1 MNPSRRTLLAGGAAL
16 GAAAALSPERLWAAA
31 AQGRADWSLAL
42 QDLETDLAPR
52 AMRLVQG
59 RAPAQLSGALYR
71 NGPAKFRRGGEVAHW
86 FDGDGLVRAFRIGE
100 GRAEL
105 AARFVDTPK
114 RRNDAAAGSIVTP
127 GFGTRG
133 SSKARLGRTDDAN
146 AANTAM
152 LSVGATVAT
161 ATGDGAPTT
170 TVSPKDAGVM
180 LVLADYETNVRLTF
194 DRGNG
199 GTWSVVYPLAYV
211 SEWSQETAD
220 INEVGFACTIVPVQ
234 TAEQSDDEAPF
245 YYEITGPDIT
255 V

>member
-1 MNPSRRTLLAGGAAL
+1 MASSRTATMPADILLDTGRLFVDRGTVP
-16 GAAAALSPERLWAAA
+16 AAAL
-31 AQGRADWSLAL
+31 
-42 QDLETDLAPR
+42 
-52 AMRLVQG
+52 V
-59 RAPAQLSGALYR
+59 GAT
-71 NGPAKFRRGGEVAHW
+71 RGGGFRHREGATLRGVEY
-86 FDGDGLVRAFRIGE
+86 DGMR
-100 GRAEL
+100 
-105 AARFVDTPK
+105 AARQGLQ
-114 RRNDAAAGSIVTP
+114 RIVGWNGAQMT
-127 GFGTRG
+127 GTI
-133 SSKARLGRTDDAN
+133 LQAN

-161 ATGDGAPTT
+161 ATVDGAPTT